1 MAKPKSF
8 TVSNFIEGKPKK
20 TRQVQG
26 VIHCPKEV
34 KSVIEVKADEWTL
47 PLLTTGD

>member
-1 MAKPKSF
+1 LRANLKEL
-8 TVSNFIEGKPKK
+8 V
-20 TRQVQG
+20 RVQDA
-26 VIHCPKEV
+26 ILFLRRV

>member
-8 TVSNFIEGKPKK
+8 TVTNFIEGKPKK
-20 TRQVQG
+20 LDRVQEG
-26 VIHCPKEV
+26 ILCPNEV

>member
-1 MAKPKSF
+1 LRANLKELVK
-8 TVSNFIEGKPKK
+8 
-20 TRQVQG
+20 VQDE
-26 VIHCPKEV
+26 ILCLNEV

>member
-1 MAKPKSF
+1 MTLF
-8 TVSNFIEGKPKK
+8 RENLKK
-20 TRQVQG
+20 LVRVQDA
-26 VIHCPKEV
+26 ILFLRRV